1 MTSRMGVRTHAL
13 PPDRNSAAT
22 TFGVSRRSERRD
34 RRDIARLKV
43 DIEMSQPTVD
53 HQSARR
59 RTAMWMFI
67 VLVLGV
73 LGLVISLIFAVPALP
88 DSEFVRGIV
97 LTAIAGAISAF
108 LSFISIIVKGL
119 VDNLTRE
126 E

>member
-1 MTSRMGVRTHAL
+1 MLCRLTATRLRRPSE
-13 PPDRNSAAT
+13 SAA
-22 TFGVSRRSERRD
+22 D
-34 RRDIARLKV
+34 RKVGTAAIARLKV

-73 LGLVISLIFAVPALP
+73 LGLVIALIFAVPALP

-108 LSFISIIVKGL
+108 LSFIGIIVKGL